1 MAEARFCSGCG
12 TELLAKARFCHNC
25 GTAVAGAATTEAPS
39 ASARKAS
46 PLLMQWG
53 IGVVAIVA
61 LVIVAMTNAG
71 KKEPAPLG
79 SAVPPMGGAGG
90 AAPDISSMSPQER
103 ADRLFNRV
111 MTLASAGKR
120 DSAAFFA
127 PMALA
132 SFEAL
137 APHNAHMRYDMGL
150 VALAGGEVSRASA
163 QADTILRERPTH
175 LLGLA
180 LSARVAEARGDSAAA
195 RAARQKLVDA
205 EPAERAA
212 ALPEYLDHDAD
223 LKAIVATAKR

>member
-1 MAEARFCSGCG
+1 MAEARYCSECG
-12 TELLAKARFCHNC
+12 TELVAKARFCHNC
-25 GTAVAGAATTEAPS
+25 GRAVVGTANTAAPS
-39 ASARKAS
+39 ASARKPS

-53 IGVVAIVA
+53 IAVVAIVA
-61 LVIVAMTNAG
+61 LVIVAVTSAG
-71 KKEPAPLG
+71 KKDPAPLG
-79 SAVPPMGGAGG
+79 GAAPMGGAGG
-90 AAPDISSMSPQER
+90 PAPDISSMSPQER

-111 MTLASAGKR
+111 MTLASAGKN

-150 VALAGGEVSRASA
+150 VALAGSEVSRASA

-180 LSARVAEARGDSAAA
+180 LAARVAEARGDSAAA
-195 RAARQKLVDA
+195 RAARQKLVAA
-205 EPAERAA
+205 EQSERAA